1 MIIVISPAK
10 SQNFETATAKY
21 QFTQPIFKDQ
31 ITKLINTLKH
41 YEVDE
46 IEKLM
51 KISPKLAEEVFTKH
65 NSFNPKNYNESNSKA
80 AIFTFSGDVYKGL
93 EADTLD
99 KETIEYAQN
108 HLLMLSGL
116 YGLIR
121 PLDLMQAYRL
131 EMGTKIKIDGEI
143 LYKYWQDKITAQLN
157 EYFSQ
162 QQNKVLINLAS
173 NEYSQAI
180 DKKSLD
186 AKWLNIDF
194 KENKNGT
201 YKTIGIH
208 AKKARGL
215 MTKYILENR
224 IENISDIKNFNIA
237 NYKYSPELSTE
248 NLMCFTR

>member
-10 SQNFETATAKY
+10 SQNFEPVKENY
-21 QFTQPIFKDQ
+21 NFTQPIFKDQ
-31 ITKLINTLKH
+31 INLLINKLKH

-51 KISPKLAEEVFTKH
+51 KISPKLAQEVFDKH
-65 NSFNPKNYNESNSKA
+65 NHFDPNNYNASNSKG

-93 EADTLD
+93 DAKTLD
-99 KETIEYAQN
+99 KETIKYSQE
-108 HLLMLSGL
+108 HLFMLSGL
-116 YGLIR
+116 YGIIR

-131 EMGTKIKIDGEI
+131 EMGTKIKVDDKV
-143 LYKYWQDKITAQLN
+143 LYKYWHDKITPKLN
-157 EYFSQ
+157 DFFAKQ
-162 QQNKVLINLAS
+162 KNKTLINLAS

-186 AKWLNIDF
+186 ANWLDIDF
-194 KENKNGT
+194 KETKNGT

-215 MTKYILENR
+215 MARYILANK
-224 IENISDIKNFNIA
+224 IEDAEEIKKFNIA
-237 NYKYSPELSTE
+237 GYKFNPELSKE
-248 NLMCFTR
+248 NLLCFTR

>member
-10 SQNFETATAKY
+10 SQNFETATVKY

-41 YEVDE
+41 YELDE

-65 NSFNPKNYNESNSKA
+65 NNFNPKSYSELNSKA

-131 EMGTKIKIDGEI
+131 EMGTKIKIDGEV
-143 LYKYWQDKITAQLN
+143 LYKYWQDKVTAQLN
-157 EYFSQ
+157 EYFNQ

-186 AKWLNIDF
+186 AKWLDIDF

-215 MTKYILENR
+215 MTRYILENR
-224 IENISDIKNFNIA
+224 IENISDIKKFNVA
-237 NYKYSPELSTE
+237 DYKFNLELSNE

>member
-10 SQNFETATAKY
+10 SQNFETAIAKY

-51 KISPKLAEEVFTKH
+51 KISPKLAEEVFAKH
-65 NSFNPKNYNESNSKA
+65 NNFDPKSYNESNSKA

-131 EMGTKIKIDGEI
+131 EMGTKIKIDGKI
-143 LYKYWQDKITAQLN
+143 LHKYWQDKITAQLN
-157 EYFSQ
+157 EYFNQ

-186 AKWLNIDF
+186 AKWLDIDF

-215 MTKYILENR
+215 MTRYILENR
-224 IENISDIKNFNIA
+224 IENISDIKKFNVA
-237 NYKYSPELSTE
+237 DYKFNLELSNE